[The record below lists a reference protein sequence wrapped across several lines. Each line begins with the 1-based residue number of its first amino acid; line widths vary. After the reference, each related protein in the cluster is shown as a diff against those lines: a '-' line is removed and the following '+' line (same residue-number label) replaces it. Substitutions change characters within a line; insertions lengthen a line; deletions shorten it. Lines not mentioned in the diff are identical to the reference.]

1 MSNYFSQLP
10 DFEYVSRLPD
20 SRISDYIPVK
30 NLFKKGKLREDII
43 EQTAVFTKYKIKG
56 DDRPDNVAQELY
68 GDPDLDWVILAS
80 NNILNVYDEWPMT
93 QRNFE
98 NYLLEKYG
106 TYEQMNAVHHYET
119 TEVKDSLGKLILP
132 AGKVVDSS
140 FIISYYDDGSY
151 YTNDSNILG
160 LNVVN
165 ISNPIIGITNYEYES
180 KKNDEKSSIYLLK
193 QSYLQQF
200 LNDMRSIMLYGRSS
214 EYISDKLIRTENTK
228 TVNPQ

>member
-20 SRISDYIPVK
+20 ARISDYISVK

-68 GDPDLDWVILAS
+68 GDPDLDWVVLAS

-119 TEVKDSLGKLILP
+119 TEVKNKQGAVITA
-132 AGKVVDSS
+132 AGLQVDSDFS
-140 FIISYYDDGSY
+140 VTYYDALEEGYNTKYPVTS
-151 YTNDSNILG
+151 
-160 LNVVN
+160 V
-165 ISNPIIGITNYEYES
+165 TNYDFEQKIQDDRRNIFTLKPRYLNIAKDDLKEMMQYKKGSTQYKS
-180 KKNDEKSSIYLLK
+180 KTLK
-193 QSYLQQF
+193 TAD
-200 LNDMRSIMLYGRSS
+200 N
-214 EYISDKLIRTENTK
+214 IRLF
-228 TVNPQ
+228 Q

>member
-20 SRISDYIPVK
+20 ARISDYISVK

-119 TEVKDSLGKLILP
+119 TEVKNKQGAVITA
-132 AGKVVDSS
+132 AGLQVDSDFS
-140 FIISYYDDGSY
+140 VTYYDALEEGYNTKYPVTS
-151 YTNDSNILG
+151 
-160 LNVVN
+160 V
-165 ISNPIIGITNYEYES
+165 TNYDFEQKIQDDRRNIFTLKPRYLNIAKDDLKEMMEYKKGSTQYKS
-180 KKNDEKSSIYLLK
+180 KTLK
-193 QSYLQQF
+193 TAD
-200 LNDMRSIMLYGRSS
+200 N
-214 EYISDKLIRTENTK
+214 IRLF
-228 TVNPQ
+228 Q

>member
-1 MSNYFSQLP
+1 MSNYFGQIP

-20 SRISDYIPVK
+20 ARISDYIPVK
-30 NLFKKGKLREDII
+30 NFFKKGKLREDII

-119 TEVKDSLGKLILP
+119 TEVKNKQGAVITA
-132 AGKVVDSS
+132 AGLQVDSDFS
-140 FIISYYDDGSY
+140 VTYYDALEEGYNTKYPVTS
-151 YTNDSNILG
+151 
-160 LNVVN
+160 V
-165 ISNPIIGITNYEYES
+165 TNYDFEQKIQDDRRNIFTLKPRYLNIVKDDLKEMMEYKKGSTQYKS
-180 KKNDEKSSIYLLK
+180 KTLK
-193 QSYLQQF
+193 TAD
-200 LNDMRSIMLYGRSS
+200 N
-214 EYISDKLIRTENTK
+214 IRLFT
-228 TVNPQ
+228 